1 MLRVHGSRASSFGVL
16 LWALAGPVAAQAQT
30 PAESVSA
37 AEGDVQADG
46 QRLFDEASAA
56 YNLGKF
62 ADAIAKFEAAYA
74 LLKAPSLLYNLGQA
88 HAKAYEIDQ
97 DLAHL
102 RQARV
107 LFTNFIKIRESTGE
121 AIGDAKER
129 VAEIEAEI
137 AAKEQ
142 AAAAVPRPAL
152 VAPAPA
158 PAPTPT
164 PTPTRRRP
172 PGALT
177 YAGAGVLVGGLLAG
191 AGLAATGFVSRG
203 RLVDQAAAEGTLVP
217 LSSVRADEY
226 AAHEGQAAAMAYA
239 GIGVGA
245 ALVVTGAALL
255 IVDHVRRGKPAAAGK
270 RARFTG
276 AGMAVNF

>member
-1 MLRVHGSRASSFGVL
+1 ML

-88 HAKAYEIDQ
+88 HAKAYELDQ

-107 LFTNFIKIRESTGE
+107 LFTNFIKIREGAGE
-121 AIGDAKER
+121 ATGDAKER
-129 VAEIEAEI
+129 VAAIEAEI
-137 AAKEQ
+137 AAKEEV
-142 AAAAVPRPAL
+142 AAVARAAG

-158 PAPTPT
+158 PAPTPTPT